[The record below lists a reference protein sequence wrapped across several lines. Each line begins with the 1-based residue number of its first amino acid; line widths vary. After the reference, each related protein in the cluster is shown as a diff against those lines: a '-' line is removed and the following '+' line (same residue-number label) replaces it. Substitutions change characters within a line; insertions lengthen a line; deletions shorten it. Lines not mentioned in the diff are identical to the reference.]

1 MNLRVGIAGYGL
13 AGRYFHAPL
22 LKGCGFEVVTV
33 LTSNQL
39 RASHALEDFPDTKVV
54 TTMQELLSNNLDLVV
69 VASANLAHAE
79 QATAALK
86 AGIPVVVDKPMGRNL
101 VETKSIVELS
111 DSLGVPVATFFN
123 RRWDSDALTI
133 KKVLAT
139 GVLGQIHR
147 MDSRFERFRPD
158 VNKDSWR
165 ENMSAEDGG
174 GQLLDLQPHLISTA
188 IDWFGRCELVT
199 ATVRSIRGSA
209 DDDSVLVLRHDSGVM
224 SYLSASAVVGAPGPR
239 IRILGSK
246 GALVIN
252 DLDPQEALLRAGKF
266 PAGGIWSEPT
276 TSVAHIHRGNEVE
289 EIQGIAGNY
298 AMFYT
303 AVASAISNGTAW
315 PVSNDDALLV
325 ASIID
330 QARIIGTN
338 V

>member
-1 MNLRVGIAGYGL
+1 
-13 AGRYFHAPL
+13 
-22 LKGCGFEVVTV
+22 
-33 LTSNQL
+33 
-39 RASHALEDFPDTKVV
+39 
-54 TTMQELLSNNLDLVV
+54 
-69 VASANLAHAE
+69 
-79 QATAALK
+79 
-86 AGIPVVVDKPMGRNL
+86 
-101 VETKSIVELS
+101 
-111 DSLGVPVATFFN
+111 
-123 RRWDSDALTI
+123 
-133 KKVLAT
+133 
-139 GVLGQIHR
+139 
-147 MDSRFERFRPD
+147 
-158 VNKDSWR
+158 
-165 ENMSAEDGG
+165 
-174 GQLLDLQPHLISTA
+174 
-188 IDWFGRCELVT
+188 
-199 ATVRSIRGSA
+199 
-209 DDDSVLVLRHDSGVM
+209 M

-303 AVASAISNGTAW
+303 AVASAISNGTPW